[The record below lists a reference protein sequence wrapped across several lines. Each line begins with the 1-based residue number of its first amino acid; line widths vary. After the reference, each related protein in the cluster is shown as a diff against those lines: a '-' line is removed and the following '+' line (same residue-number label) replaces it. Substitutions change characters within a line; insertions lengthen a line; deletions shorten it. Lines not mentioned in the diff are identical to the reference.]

1 MRRRTRLTAP
11 GHDGREERA
20 APGRSG
26 VSDAGACKCGGAR
39 PLGWVARDTPEPELG
54 IALVADLDG
63 NLVELPSSAEAAPR
77 I

>member
-1 MRRRTRLTAP
+1 VLSGERFPRRWRLVVFQEAFP
-11 GHDGREERA
+11 HARA
-20 APGRSG
+20 W
-26 VSDAGACKCGGAR
+26 KCGGAW

-63 NLVELPSSAEAAPR
+63 NLVELPSSAEAVPR